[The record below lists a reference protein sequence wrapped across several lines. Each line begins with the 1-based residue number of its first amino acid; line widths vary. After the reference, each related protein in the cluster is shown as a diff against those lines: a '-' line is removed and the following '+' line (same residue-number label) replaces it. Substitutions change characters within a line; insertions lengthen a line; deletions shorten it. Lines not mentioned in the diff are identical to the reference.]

1 MIIDKI
7 MELLL
12 YLDYNIKSVIIKHF
26 NSFLKKNKIKCFFK
40 KTFFLGI
47 IKNFQDDKI
56 NVILNLLKTN
66 EEPEII
72 TYILES
78 FLMLNDN
85 NFDII
90 FNNYKN
96 YIKSQNYNLF
106 FYSISKIK
114 SKQEFLINDWFDNY
128 NINDNQ
134 ESQLNILQKIS
145 SNIYKIE
152 LINNLLLK
160 IKNIYS
166 NKYKLTFDKIIDI
179 LNTNLIIS
187 KNINY

>member
-1 MIIDKI
+1 M
-7 MELLL
+7 
-12 YLDYNIKSVIIKHF
+12 
-26 NSFLKKNKIKCFFK
+26 
-40 KTFFLGI
+40 G
-47 IKNFQDDKI
+47 
-56 NVILNLLKTN
+56 
-66 EEPEII
+66 
-72 TYILES
+72 
-78 FLMLNDN
+78 
-85 NFDII
+85 
-90 FNNYKN
+90 
-96 YIKSQNYNLF
+96 
-106 FYSISKIK
+106 
-114 SKQEFLINDWFDNY
+114 EFNY